1 MSRSIWATALA
12 VSAVALAGFTA
23 ALMPGVALAAG
34 GSSADHAQPQMHRAT
49 VLGLG
54 TGFPTPSRAVR
65 SLQSKLASGG
75 FTPGPIDGRFGP
87 MTQAAVERFQQADG
101 LAVDGIVGPRTR
113 HGLAAGGLLPGAG
126 SIEPRGSGAVKR
138 LQRRLARSGFSPGA
152 ADGRYGPRTTAAVKR
167 FQHARHLAANGTAS
181 AATLRALANRTR
193 KPGLHRAPP
202 ADNPR
207 ALHNPSAK
215 PKAKHNPAA
224 AKPQPAPTKT
234 NPAPA
239 PAKPAVHKPSSF
251 PWTILLLLAALA
263 IGALA
268 MLSLRGRK
276 AGGRVPHRQTA
287 APQVYEPASGE
298 AAVPAPPPA
307 PASTAPMPA
316 AVSAAA
322 QDPTSSA
329 AQIAELEAAV
339 AMPAAGS
346 PRNKEDHKTAD
357 TPAPLDVDN
366 SEPAEERVERVK
378 ALQRQLTWL
387 GFHPGV
393 VDGRYGPLTTEAVRG
408 FQRVRGLPADGV
420 ADAATLTALRAGT
433 PDRPFSGRVARV
445 KELQRE
451 LTLRGFEPGDIDGRY
466 GPRTTDAVKRFQ
478 RDGRLPDDGIADQ
491 ATLDALHGRKVTQ
504 PFSRREERVKELQL
518 QLGALGLEPG
528 RVDGRYGP
536 MTTDA
541 VRRFQRA
548 HDLPVDGVADPVT
561 LSALKASVKGS
572 PFIVRTERVKELQRE
587 LQRLGLEPGMVDGRY
602 GPLTTQAV
610 KRFQEAHNLAADGI
624 ADPETLSRIRQNN
637 PATPEHQLSQTQ
649 D

>member
-1 MSRSIWATALA
+1 MSRSIWAIALA
-12 VSAVALAGFTA
+12 VFAVALAGFTA

-34 GSSADHAQPQMHRAT
+34 GSSADHAQPQTHRAA

-54 TGFPTPSRAVR
+54 SGLQTPSRAVR
-65 SLQSKLASGG
+65 SLQSKLSAGG
-75 FTPGPIDGRFGP
+75 FTPGPVDGRFGP
-87 MTQAAVERFQQADG
+87 MTKAAVQRFQRADG
-101 LAVDGIVGPRTR
+101 LAVDGIVGARTR

-126 SIEPRGSGAVKR
+126 SIESGGSGAVKR
-138 LQRRLARSGFSPGA
+138 LQRRLERSGFSPGA
-152 ADGRYGPRTTAAVKR
+152 ADGRYGPRTAAAVRR
-167 FQHARHLAANGTAS
+167 FQHARHLAASGIAS
-181 AATLRALANRTR
+181 AATLRALANHTR
-193 KPGLHRAPP
+193 RPALHGAPP
-202 ADNPR
+202 PKRSPAP
-207 ALHNPSAK
+207 AK
-215 PKAKHNPAA
+215 PKAQNP
-224 AKPQPAPTKT
+224 TNT

-251 PWTILLLLAALA
+251 PWTLLLLLGAWA

-268 MLSLRGRK
+268 LLCLRGRK
-276 AGGRVPHRQTA
+276 PGGRVPHTQA
-287 APQVYEPASGE
+287 KAPQAYEPPSGE
-298 AAVPAPPPA
+298 AAVPALPPA
-307 PASTAPMPA
+307 PASTAPIPA

-322 QDPTSSA
+322 QDPTNSV

-339 AMPAAGS
+339 AMPSAGS
-346 PRNKEDHKTAD
+346 PRNKEVQKTVD
-357 TPAPLDVDN
+357 TPAPLAVDN
-366 SEPAEERVERVK
+366 SEPPEERVERVK

-393 VDGRYGPLTTEAVRG
+393 VDGRYGPLTTEAVRA

-420 ADAATLTALRAGT
+420 ADAATLIALRAGT
-433 PDRPFSGRVARV
+433 PDRPFSGRVQRV

-478 RDGRLPDDGIADQ
+478 RDRRLPDDGVADQ
-491 ATLDALHGRKVTQ
+491 ATLDALHGRKITQ

-528 RVDGRYGP
+528 QIDGRYGP
-536 MTTDA
+536 MTTEA

-587 LQRLGLEPGMVDGRY
+587 LHRLGLEPGMVDGRY

-610 KRFQEAHNLAADGI
+610 KRFQEAHNLPADGI
-624 ADPETLSRIRQNN
+624 ADPETLNRIRQNN
-637 PATPEHQLSQTQ
+637 PETPEHQLSQTQ